1 MNDERRD
8 RIQELLLQGE
18 VERAALAADVAGLRR
33 ELDERRQ
40 KLRFAGTALTAIA
53 TVATVAYKFF
63 GSGSLAV
70 RVGRIA
76 SAAGVLFQL
85 SRAAFRTKRF
95 W

>member
-1 MNDERRD
+1 VNEDRRERIR
-8 RIQELLLQGE
+8 ELLQQGE
-18 VERAALAADVAGLRR
+18 AERAALAAEVAGLRKQF
-33 ELDERRQ
+33 DERRD
-40 KLRFAGTALTAIA
+40 KLRFAGTALTAVA
-53 TVATVAYKFF
+53 TAATVAYKFF